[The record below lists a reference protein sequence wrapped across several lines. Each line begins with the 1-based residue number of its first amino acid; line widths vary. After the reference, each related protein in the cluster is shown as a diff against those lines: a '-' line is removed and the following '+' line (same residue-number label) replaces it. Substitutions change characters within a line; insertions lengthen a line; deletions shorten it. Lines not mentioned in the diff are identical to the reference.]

1 MTQHYQKNVS
11 GVLAYCKTCEKL
23 TMHRVDEN
31 RMGNYIEPHVTGMS
45 KVQERRAKKKEE
57 EDRKSLQEDLDL

>member
-11 GVLAYCKTCEKL
+11 GVSRYCPTCGKV

-31 RMGNYIEPHVTGMS
+31 RMGNCMEPHVFGMS
-45 KVQERRAKKKEE
+45 KAQERMAKKKAK
-57 EDRKSLQEDLDL
+57 DDQQALQEALDL